1 MLFKVF
7 SIPFRRDRE
16 DTLPVLCKLQL
27 INNNSMFFT
36 SFYSC
41 LFLTPPCGPM
51 LVAIQMACS
60 PQYSLIEDIYNRA
73 LNMNTYGIENMFYG
87 FVKMG
92 FKNPTM
98 CVYIVSAV

>member
-1 MLFKVF
+1 MITNQFSDFKHTNF
-7 SIPFRRDRE
+7 QISTPTPFE
-16 DTLPVLCKLQL
+16 V
-27 INNNSMFFT
+27 
-36 SFYSC
+36 Y
-41 LFLTPPCGPM
+41 PM

-60 PQYSLIEDIYNRA
+60 LQYSLIEDIYNRA

>member
-1 MLFKVF
+1 
-7 SIPFRRDRE
+7 
-16 DTLPVLCKLQL
+16 
-27 INNNSMFFT
+27 
-36 SFYSC
+36 
-41 LFLTPPCGPM
+41 M

-60 PQYSLIEDIYNRA
+60 PQYSVIEDIYNRA